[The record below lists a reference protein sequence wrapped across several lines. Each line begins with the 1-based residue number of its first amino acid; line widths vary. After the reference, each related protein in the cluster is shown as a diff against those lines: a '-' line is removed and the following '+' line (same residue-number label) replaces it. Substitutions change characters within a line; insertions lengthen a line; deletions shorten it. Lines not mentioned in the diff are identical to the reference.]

1 MLEGR
6 LESPAPQPRSE
17 YTGRTSTSVNDEPHH
32 GISSASDPITND
44 VAAGASL
51 TPRSTVRRR
60 PSALSGTARVHML
73 ATDGD
78 NESDLDSLLVGLI
91 ASPLAEDSPETQ
103 HSIGGQSPRTSQ
115 LKPLCLWMWQK
126 TYLMHIVNEHKHSIP
141 SLIETLSLP
150 GIRNGSIVYL
160 TLNVLGRASS

>member
-17 YTGRTSTSVNDEPHH
+17 YTGRTSTSVDDEPHH

-60 PSALSGTARVHML
+60 PSALSGTARAHML
-73 ATDGD
+73 VTDGD
-78 NESDLDSLLVGLI
+78 NESDLDSLLVVLI

-103 HSIGGQSPRTSQ
+103 HSIGGQSPGTRTAETI
-115 LKPLCLWMWQK
+115 LPLDVAENLLDA
-126 TYLMHIVNEHKHSIP
+126 YRE
-141 SLIETLSLP
+141 
-150 GIRNGSIVYL
+150 
-160 TLNVLGRASS
+160 RAQAQYPFFN